1 MIARGDFV
9 LMDPEKL
16 ILPIGNLGARV
27 TMYYLILEEQLHVK
41 RQRDHSE
48 EGDRVVRLPEFSQI
62 LAAVPN
68 RSTEQLKAWRTVLE
82 KLKRF
87 FMTRESLKVKLAY
100 AYQRE
105 DVAQ

>member
-1 MIARGDFV
+1 V
-9 LMDPEKL
+9 L
-16 ILPIGNLGARV
+16 
-27 TMYYLILEEQLHVK
+27 
-41 RQRDHSE
+41 
-48 EGDRVVRLPEFSQI
+48 LPEFSQI